1 MHKESDIRLPLILGD
16 KSYKDIT
23 DDIIRPIEAKPP
35 KTWYILL
42 MISIV
47 IALWGIGCIVYLLGT
62 GVGSWGLNK
71 TVGWAW
77 DITNFVW
84 WVELV
89 MLEL

>member
-23 DDIIRPIEAKPP
+23 DDVIRPIEANPP

-47 IALWGIGCIVYLLGT
+47 IASVSYTHLTLPT
-62 GVGSWGLNK
+62 K
-71 TVGWAW
+71 A
-77 DITNFVW
+77 
-84 WVELV
+84 
-89 MLEL
+89 

>member
-23 DDIIRPIEAKPP
+23 DDVIRPIEASPP

-47 IALWGIGCIVYLLGT
+47 IALWGIGCIIYLLGT
-62 GVGSWGLNK
+62 GVGTWGLNK

-84 WVELV
+84 WV
-89 MLEL
+89 

>member
-47 IALWGIGCIVYLLGT
+47 IALWGIGCIVYLLGGSYFSLAAFPDMYNQVVT
-62 GVGSWGLNK
+62 INGVSK
-71 TVGWAW
+71 SFAMT
-77 DITNFVW
+77 
-84 WVELV
+84 
-89 MLEL
+89 